1 MAKGQNKELDVQE
14 KDVIQETV
22 TPKEPTI
29 PLSEVQELIRASV
42 KEALAL
48 QTEAKKEAEKPQQS
62 YFQEKENTDEIP
74 GLENFEFK
82 DRTYITLTGTKAIT
96 QYILNKHKSKS
107 PCQWLNPK
115 TKKLMTLRYSS
126 NQSSFFVEEQT
137 GEVLNTF
144 IMMKDG
150 ILRVPKENVTL
161 QKFLA
166 IHPHNGTRFEELDPA
181 KENQKV
187 IDAEDLRFEA
197 EAAARKLTGI
207 EQDAIAR
214 LLCFNYRE
222 DWDSSTIKR
231 EIYQKAK
238 ENPARFLKLAKDDT
252 LKIKGIIKTSIHR
265 EVIAYR
271 NFAFYDNTGELIVSV
286 NRNDDEIETM
296 VSYLNS
302 NKGQKLYEYLKQAV
316 A

>member
-1 MAKGQNKELDVQE
+1 MAKETKKEQDALEQN
-14 KDVIQETV
+14 VIQDVV
-22 TPKEPTI
+22 TAKEPTI

-48 QTEAKKEAEKPQQS
+48 QTEAKKEVEKPQQS

-82 DRTYITLTGTKAIT
+82 DRTYVSLNGSKAIT
-96 QYILNKHKSKS
+96 QDVLNRHKAKS
-107 PCQWLNPK
+107 PCQWLNPR

-126 NQSSFFVEEQT
+126 NQSSIFVEEQT
-137 GEVLNTF
+137 GEVLNTY
-144 IMMKDG
+144 IIMKDG
-150 ILRVPKENVTL
+150 MLRVPKENVTL

-197 EAAARKLTGI
+197 EAAARKLSGI

-214 LLCFNYRE
+214 LLCFNYKE

-238 ENPARFLKLAKDDT
+238 ENPTKFLKLAKDDT
-252 LKIKGIIKTSIHR
+252 LKIKGIIKTAMHR
-265 EVIAYR
+265 EFIAYR
-271 NFAFYDNTGELIVSV
+271 NFAFYDGAGDLIVSV

-316 A
+316 C